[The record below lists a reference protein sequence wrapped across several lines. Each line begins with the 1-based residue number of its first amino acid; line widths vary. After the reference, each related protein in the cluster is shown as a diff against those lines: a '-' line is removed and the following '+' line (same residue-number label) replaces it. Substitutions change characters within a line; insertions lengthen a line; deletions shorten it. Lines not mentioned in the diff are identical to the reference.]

1 MMHDSQVPLNAQGS
15 SRALGPR
22 NELDLHTYGEAGV
35 RPGLRPAR
43 SVSIL
48 AAGAFALVVVCLAS
62 STPAHAQAELRLAK
76 IEAETK
82 LAVRKGLDYLARKQ
96 NPDGSWTEK
105 IGRKVH
111 DKYQGEY
118 GEHVGVTA
126 LACMAFLAHGDQPG
140 RGTYGSN
147 IERGLDFVLQSV
159 ESNGFIAVNG
169 SRMYSHAFATL
180 FLAEVYGM
188 TGRDDVR
195 KKLKLATN
203 LIVQAQN
210 SAGGWRYQPGA
221 TESDMSITVCQVM
234 ALRAAKNAGIHVP
247 KETVDAAIGYV
258 KASYMSSGA
267 YLYQHEVDP
276 TGRVQRSRTSFPLTA
291 AGVTALYGAGEY
303 DGEYIRNG
311 LNWMQATRFSR
322 GEAKHSFDYYYGM
335 YYGTQAAFQAGGDY
349 WSEWYLSVWPDI
361 LGLQERT
368 GAWSDYVGSNY
379 ATAMACVILQIPYQ
393 YLPIFER

>member
-1 MMHDSQVPLNAQGS
+1 MPTGRRS
-15 SRALGPR
+15 SKRQL
-22 NELDLHTYGEAGV
+22 
-35 RPGLRPAR
+35 
-43 SVSIL
+43 L
-48 AAGAFALVVVCLAS
+48 AWVVGALVTTGAVMPLS
-62 STPAHAQAELRLAK
+62 AQSEVRLAR

-82 LAVRKGLDYLARKQ
+82 LGVRRGLDYLARRQ
-96 NPDGSWTEK
+96 NRDGSWTEK

-111 DKYQGEY
+111 DRYEGEL

-140 RGTYGSN
+140 RGTYGTH
-147 IERGLDFVLQSV
+147 IDLGLDFILQSV
-159 ESNGFIAVNG
+159 ESNGFIVANR

-195 KKLKLATN
+195 KKLKLAAN

-221 TESDMSITVCQVM
+221 TDSDMSITVCQVM

-247 KETVDAAIGYV
+247 KETIDGAIAYV
-258 KASYMSSGA
+258 KASYVSTGA
-267 YLYQHEVDP
+267 YLYQHEVD
-276 TGRVQRSRTSFPLTA
+276 TNGRRQRSRTSFPLTA

-303 DGEYIRNG
+303 EGEYIRNG
-311 LNWMQATRFSR
+311 LAYMQFSR
-322 GEAKHSFDYYYGM
+322 FNKGQARNSFDYYYGM

-349 WSEWYLSVWPDI
+349 WNEWYLSVWPDI
-361 LGLQERT
+361 LALQGRD
-368 GAWSDYVGSNY
+368 GAWTDLVGSNY